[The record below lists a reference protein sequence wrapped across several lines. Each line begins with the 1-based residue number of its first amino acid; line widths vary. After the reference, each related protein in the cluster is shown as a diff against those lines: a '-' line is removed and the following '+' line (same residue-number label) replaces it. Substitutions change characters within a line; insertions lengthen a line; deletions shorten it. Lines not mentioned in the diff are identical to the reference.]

1 MTGALRPFA
10 DGATY
15 RRLLYLVT
23 AIPLGALGGA
33 VLIAGWSLV
42 AGLAITPA
50 VVPALLGFRAAVG
63 LLARAEAALAAG
75 LLGSSARPGRWRSG
89 GRGFWGS
96 GRAVL
101 ADKAFWR
108 SQAYLGLRFPVG
120 GAVAVTTVSLLGGS
134 LFLTGLP
141 IYYRWLDAGP
151 ARWQIDTLQKALLV
165 VPVGLV
171 GLVVTVWLVGPIAA
185 AWRGLAD
192 ALLRDEAVPMSYATR
207 RRVLTV
213 HATVV
218 AALVALCIVVW
229 ALTSRGSFWPVWP
242 MLALGL
248 PLAIHAW
255 VEQVAERPTLRHG
268 RAVSIHAGVTGSL
281 VLFFVLVWAA
291 SGRGSFWPEW
301 PALVFGSLL
310 GVHALIAFARGRDE
324 LLDGADRGARDDAG
338 GGGRRA
344 GDRSPPH
351 RARPARR
358 GAGAARRARYESRAW
373 PSRSSRTT
381 RRRRGS
387 WSPRRGSGSRRRS
400 RSCVTSRAAF
410 IHRCSPTA
418 DSAPRSTRWSITA
431 RCPST

>member
-50 VVPALLGFRAAVG
+50 VVPALLAFRAAVG

-120 GAVAVTTVSLLGGS
+120 GAVAVTMVSLLGGS

-151 ARWQIDTLQKALLV
+151 TRWQIDTLQKALL
-165 VPVGLV
+165 
-171 GLVVTVWLVGPIAA
+171 
-185 AWRGLAD
+185 
-192 ALLRDEAVPMSYATR
+192 LRSR
-207 RRVLTV
+207 R
-213 HATVV
+213 
-218 AALVALCIVVW
+218 
-229 ALTSRGSFWPVWP
+229 P
-242 MLALGL
+242 
-248 PLAIHAW
+248 
-255 VEQVAERPTLRHG
+255 G
-268 RAVSIHAGVTGSL
+268 RAGGHGV
-281 VLFFVLVWAA
+281 
-291 SGRGSFWPEW
+291 
-301 PALVFGSLL
+301 
-310 GVHALIAFARGRDE
+310 ARRS
-324 LLDGADRGARDDAG
+324 DRGGMARACG
-338 GGGRRA
+338 
-344 GDRSPPH
+344 
-351 RARPARR
+351 RPA
-358 GAGAARRARYESRAW
+358 A
-373 PSRSSRTT
+373 
-381 RRRRGS
+381 
-387 WSPRRGSGSRRRS
+387 
-400 RSCVTSRAAF
+400 
-410 IHRCSPTA
+410 
-418 DSAPRSTRWSITA
+418 
-431 RCPST
+431 